1 MRFDNEFTVDA
12 ELEAAWPVL
21 LDLPRVARCLPGAT
35 ITPDAHADVY
45 RGQMKIKL
53 GPIVSNYAGTV
64 RILSVDEDERVV
76 VVDVDGQEAKGQGM
90 ASATITNRLRADGGR
105 THVSVVTE
113 LSMSGAH
120 AQLGRGV
127 MESVANAMLRQ
138 FAQRLAEEIARP
150 ADADSTAPSADGESS
165 GRPASGAAA
174 AGPAASAS
182 PTSADDE
189 VLDVGGAAWA
199 ALPGL
204 AKLPV
209 VGGIAGAL
217 LLLVLALRSRG
228 NRRSLTVTLRW

>member
-12 ELEAAWPVL
+12 ELDAAWPVL

-53 GPIVSNYAGTV
+53 GPIVSDYAGTV

-90 ASATITNRLRADGGR
+90 ASATITNRLRADGRR

-150 ADADSTAPSADGESS
+150 EDAGSTASRAADGGS
-165 GRPASGAAA
+165 ASGAATGADRA
-174 AGPAASAS
+174 AAAPSA
-182 PTSADDE
+182 TGDDD

-204 AKLPV
+204 ANLPI

-217 LLLVLALRSRG
+217 LLLVLARRSRG